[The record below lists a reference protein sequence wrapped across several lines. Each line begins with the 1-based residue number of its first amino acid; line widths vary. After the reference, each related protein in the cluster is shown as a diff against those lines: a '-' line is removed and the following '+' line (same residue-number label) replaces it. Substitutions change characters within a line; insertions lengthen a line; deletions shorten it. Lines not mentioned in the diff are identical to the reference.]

1 MINILDDENSVK
13 SNIKFEELERGD
25 KVLFARVLP
34 NIGYYEI
41 IELKMITVDK
51 DKQYCSG
58 AAQDKTKH
66 MYLFNSKKHAE
77 TVLFKNRK
85 LALEYLK
92 EMKEKYKD
100 VKVYKE

>member
-1 MINILDDENSVK
+1 MTQLDEEKLVSDV
-13 SNIKFEELERGD
+13 KFEELERGD

-41 IELKMITVDK
+41 IELKIITVDK

-77 TVLFKNRK
+77 TVLFKSRK

-100 VKVYKE
+100 VKIATE